1 MSIADK
7 MNTLITE
14 VRGAYT
20 SIQNKGGMIP
30 SSKNTQNLEDAI
42 LSIPAAASDL
52 YMHNILLYIV
62 GHNQDGNML
71 IVNSSKDP
79 MTYADILM
87 WLNANNFKSTTTT
100 YPAWGSGTQKD
111 IYEFASSSTSTK
123 SKYTISP
130 YMPSG
135 IFVGEDSSTH
145 ISKLKVKVLQSGTQ
159 EVQSVVDNVIKIS

>member
-14 VRGAYT
+14 IQSAYA
-20 SIQNKGGMIP
+20 SIQTKGGTIP

-42 LSIPAAASDL
+42 LSIPAPASGL

-71 IVNSSKDP
+71 IVSSNKDP
-79 MTYADILM
+79 MTITEIAE
-87 WLNANNFKSTTTT
+87 WLYTNNFKSTTTT

-123 SKYTISP
+123 TKYTISP

-135 IFVGEDSSTH
+135 VFSTNGTT
-145 ISKLKVKVLQSGTQ
+145 LTVKVLQSGTQ
-159 EVQSVVDNVIKIS
+159 EVQSVVDNVIEIS